1 MAIQLD
7 GFDLANEYISG
18 PLQGELYIA
27 EKNGIP
33 TLMGNLNLENMKFK
47 IPLSLELVKAR
58 VIWGLMLTYMLVKC
72 TTLR

>member
-1 MAIQLD
+1 MTNYRMAIQLD

-33 TLMGNLNLENMKFK
+33 TLMGNL
-47 IPLSLELVKAR
+47 I
-58 VIWGLMLTYMLVKC
+58 
-72 TTLR
+72 